1 MKAMTLT
8 VRSEV
13 LRQAARVLESRGKR
27 PTQALFCWQS
37 GYGERRFLATFAWPG
52 VVEVFDHNTGEL
64 AASSLPGQ
72 PFQLNTH
79 RFTAA

>member
-1 MKAMTLT
+1 MNLT

-13 LRQAARVLESRGKR
+13 LRQAARVLASRGDR
-27 PTQALFCWQS
+27 PTQALFYWYS
-37 GYGERRFLATFAWPG
+37 GYGERRFLAKFTWPG
-52 VVEVFDHNTGEL
+52 VVEAFDHNTGEL

-79 RFTAA
+79 RFTAG